1 MQWTKM
7 VTFNLY
13 TYAKIFCNP
22 ATVTINH

>member
-1 MQWTKM
+1 M